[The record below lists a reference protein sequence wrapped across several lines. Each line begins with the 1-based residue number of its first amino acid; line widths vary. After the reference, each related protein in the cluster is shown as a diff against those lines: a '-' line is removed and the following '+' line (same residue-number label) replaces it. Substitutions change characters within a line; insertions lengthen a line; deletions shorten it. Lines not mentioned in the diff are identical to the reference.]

1 MFAEIVVL
9 LDLINMASIIIT
21 LKIMPADPEV
31 NLSRVEQK
39 AIEEIKNFA
48 GKTEIKREL
57 EPVAFGLNALKITFV
72 MDENIG
78 STDELEEKISRIEG
92 VNSVEVVDVRRA
104 IG

>member
-1 MFAEIVVL
+1 MFLEIVVL

>member
-1 MFAEIVVL
+1 MSKV
-9 LDLINMASIIIT
+9 IIT